1 MYTLCRIE
9 HETNYNL
16 IMNNQSSLNSH
27 LQSMLENQLVAILPH
42 LRDELTQ
49 EVMINGEN
57 NVWVERA
64 GEMVFLP
71 DVKISEAEIRGAID
85 TVARLSDKEVKDGQE
100 SGVVDARMDGFRIAA
115 AVNGIST
122 MGSTICIRKHS
133 SVVWTLDDYV
143 NQGYMTEKTKDFLIE
158 MVINRKN
165 FLVSGGTSSGKT
177 TFLNALISYIPQDER
192 IITIEDTRELAVKV
206 PNWVPLEAN
215 DQANITIRRLVK
227 LALRYR
233 PDRIIV
239 GEIRGAEAF
248 DFMRALNTG
257 HDGGFGTM
265 HANSALSALSTLET
279 LILSTEGI
287 DWPLESVR
295 AQIGDTF
302 DFVLQLVRDKGK
314 RRLSEIMKLN
324 HFDRERKCYVT
335 ESVI

>member
-1 MYTLCRIE
+1 MSNE
-9 HETNYNL
+9 
-16 IMNNQSSLNSH
+16 SLLKH
-27 LQSMLENQLVAILPH
+27 VQTMLENQLSAIMPYLNDP
-42 LRDELTQ
+42 LTQ
-49 EVMINGEN
+49 EVMVNGED
-57 NVWVERA
+57 NVWLERA

-71 DVKISEAEIRGAID
+71 DVKISETQIRGAID
-85 TVARLSDKEVKDGQE
+85 TVARLSDKEVKEGQE
-100 SGVVDARMDGFRIAA
+100 SAVVDARMEGFRIAA
-115 AVNGIST
+115 AVKGVST

-143 NQGYMTEKTKDFLIE
+143 RQGYMTEETKEYLIQQ
-158 MVINRKN
+158 VVSKKN
-165 FLVSGGTSSGKT
+165 ILVSGGTSSGKT
-177 TFLNALISYIPQDER
+177 TFLNALIGYIPQDER
-192 IITIEDTRELAVKV
+192 IITIEDTRELSVKV

-215 DQANITIRRLVK
+215 EQANIPIRRLVK

-239 GEIRGAEAF
+239 GEVRGPEAF

-295 AQIGDTF
+295 SQIGDTF
-302 DFVLQLVRDKGK
+302 DFVLQLVREKGK

-324 HFDRERKCYVT
+324 NYDRERKCYVT
-335 ESVI
+335 ENVLK

>member
-1 MYTLCRIE
+1 MPY
-9 HETNYNL
+9 
-16 IMNNQSSLNSH
+16 
-27 LQSMLENQLVAILPH
+27 LQ
-42 LRDELTQ
+42 DELTQ

-57 NVWVERA
+57 NVWVERG
-64 GEMVFLP
+64 GEMIFLP
-71 DVKISEAEIRGAID
+71 DVKISETEIRGAID
-85 TVARLSDKEVKDGQE
+85 TVARLSDKEVREGQE
-100 SGVVDARMDGFRIAA
+100 SSVVDARIDGFRIAA
-115 AVNGIST
+115 AVNGVST

-133 SVVWTLDDYV
+133 KAVWTLDDYV
-143 NQGYMTEKTKDFLIE
+143 KQGYMTASTKDYLIE
-158 MVINRKN
+158 QVINKKN
-165 FLVSGGTSSGKT
+165 ILVSGGTSSGKT

-192 IITIEDTRELAVKV
+192 ILTIEDTRELSVKV

-215 DQANITIRRLVK
+215 EQAGITIRRLVK

-239 GEIRGAEAF
+239 GEVRGPEAF

-295 AQIGDTF
+295 SQIGDTF
-302 DFVLQLVRDKGK
+302 DFVLQLVREKGK

-324 HFDRERKCYVT
+324 QYDRERKVYVT
-335 ESVI
+335 ENILR

>member
-1 MYTLCRIE
+1 MSNKQE
-9 HETNYNL
+9 L
-16 IMNNQSSLNSH
+16 ISH
-27 LQSMLENQLVAILPH
+27 VQNMLENQLSSIMPFLNDP
-42 LRDELTQ
+42 LTQ

-57 NVWVERA
+57 NVWVEKA
-64 GEMVFLP
+64 GEMIFLS
-71 DVKISEAEIRGAID
+71 DVKITETEIRGAID
-85 TVARLSDKEVKDGQE
+85 TVASLSGKEVREGQE
-100 SGVVDARMDGFRIAA
+100 SSVVDARMDGFRIAA
-115 AVNGIST
+115 AVNGVS
-122 MGSTICIRKHS
+122 MLGSTICIRKHS

-158 MVINRKN
+158 QVITKKN
-165 FLVSGGTSSGKT
+165 ILVSGGTSSGKT
-177 TFLNALISYIPQDER
+177 TFLNALIGYIPSDER
-192 IITIEDTRELAVKV
+192 IITIEDTRELNVKV

-215 DQANITIRRLVK
+215 EQANITIRKLVK

-239 GEIRGAEAF
+239 GEVRGPEAF

-295 AQIGDTF
+295 SQIGETF
-302 DFVLQLVRDKGK
+302 NFVLQLVREKGK

-324 HFDRERKCYVT
+324 HYDRERKQYVT
-335 ESVI
+335 ENII

>member
-1 MYTLCRIE
+1 MSNKQE
-9 HETNYNL
+9 L
-16 IMNNQSSLNSH
+16 ISH
-27 LQSMLENQLVAILPH
+27 VQNMLENQLSSIMPFLNDP
-42 LRDELTQ
+42 LTQ

-57 NVWVERA
+57 NVWIEKA
-64 GEMVFLP
+64 GEMIFLP
-71 DVKISEAEIRGAID
+71 DVKITETEIRGAID
-85 TVARLSDKEVKDGQE
+85 TVASLSGKEVREGQE
-100 SGVVDARMDGFRIAA
+100 SSVVDARMDGFRIAA
-115 AVNGIST
+115 AVNGVS
-122 MGSTICIRKHS
+122 MLGSTICIRKHS

-158 MVINRKN
+158 QVINKKN
-165 FLVSGGTSSGKT
+165 ILVSGGTSSGKT
-177 TFLNALISYIPQDER
+177 TFLNALIGYIPPDER
-192 IITIEDTRELAVKV
+192 IITIEDTRELNVKV

-215 DQANITIRRLVK
+215 EQANITIRKLVK

-239 GEIRGAEAF
+239 GEVRGPEAF

-295 AQIGDTF
+295 SQIGETF
-302 DFVLQLVRDKGK
+302 NFVLQLVREKGK

-324 HFDRERKCYVT
+324 HYDRERKQYVT
-335 ESVI
+335 ENII

>member
-1 MYTLCRIE
+1 
-9 HETNYNL
+9 
-16 IMNNQSSLNSH
+16 MNNQSSLNLH
-27 LQSMLENQLVAILPH
+27 IQSMLENQLRSIMPYLQ
-42 LRDELTQ
+42 DELTQ

-57 NVWVERA
+57 NVWVERG
-64 GEMVFLP
+64 GEMIFLP
-71 DVKISEAEIRGAID
+71 DVKISETEIRGAID
-85 TVARLSDKEVKDGQE
+85 TVARLSDKEVREGQE
-100 SGVVDARMDGFRIAA
+100 SSVVDARIDGFRIAA
-115 AVNGIST
+115 AVNGVST

-133 SVVWTLDDYV
+133 KAVWTLDDYV
-143 NQGYMTEKTKDFLIE
+143 KQGYMTASTKDYLIE
-158 MVINRKN
+158 QVINKKN
-165 FLVSGGTSSGKT
+165 ILVSGGTSSGKT

-192 IITIEDTRELAVKV
+192 ILTIEDTRELSVKV

-215 DQANITIRRLVK
+215 EQAGITIRRLVK

-239 GEIRGAEAF
+239 GEVRGPEAF

-295 AQIGDTF
+295 SQIGDTF
-302 DFVLQLVRDKGK
+302 DFVLQLVREKGK

-324 HFDRERKCYVT
+324 QYDRERKVYVT
-335 ESVI
+335 ENILR

>member
-1 MYTLCRIE
+1 MSNE
-9 HETNYNL
+9 
-16 IMNNQSSLNSH
+16 SLLKH
-27 LQSMLENQLVAILPH
+27 VQTMLENQLNAIMPYLNDP
-42 LRDELTQ
+42 LTQ
-49 EVMINGEN
+49 EVMVNGED
-57 NVWVERA
+57 NVWLERA

-71 DVKISEAEIRGAID
+71 DVKISETQIRGAID
-85 TVARLSDKEVKDGQE
+85 TVARLSDKEVKEGQE
-100 SGVVDARMDGFRIAA
+100 SAVVDARMEGFRIAA
-115 AVNGIST
+115 AVKGVST

-143 NQGYMTEKTKDFLIE
+143 SQGYMTEETKEYLIE
-158 MVINRKN
+158 QVVSKKN
-165 FLVSGGTSSGKT
+165 ILVSGGTSSGKT
-177 TFLNALISYIPQDER
+177 TFLNALIGYIPQDER
-192 IITIEDTRELAVKV
+192 IITIEDTRELSVKV

-215 DQANITIRRLVK
+215 EQANIPIRRLVK

-239 GEIRGAEAF
+239 GEVRGPEAF

-295 AQIGDTF
+295 SQIGDTF
-302 DFVLQLVRDKGK
+302 DFVLQLVREKGK

-324 HFDRERKCYVT
+324 NYDRERKCYVT
-335 ESVI
+335 ENILK

>member
-1 MYTLCRIE
+1 
-9 HETNYNL
+9 
-16 IMNNQSSLNSH
+16 MNNQSTLVAH
-27 LQSMLENQLVAILPH
+27 VQAMLENQLKAIMPYLQ
-42 LRDELTQ
+42 DDATQ
-49 EVMINGEN
+49 EVMINGAD

-71 DVKISEAEIRGAID
+71 DVKISETEIRGAID

-100 SGVVDARMDGFRIAA
+100 SSVVDARMEGFRIAA
-115 AVNGIST
+115 AVNGVST

-133 SVVWTLDDYV
+133 RVVWTLDDYV
-143 NQGYMTEKTKDFLIE
+143 RQNYMTEETKEYLIE
-158 MVINRKN
+158 QVVNKKN
-165 FLVSGGTSSGKT
+165 ILVSGGTSSGKT
-177 TFLNALISYIPQDER
+177 TFLNALVSYIPQDER
-192 IITIEDTRELAVKV
+192 IITIEDTRELTVKV

-215 DQANITIRRLVK
+215 EQANIPIRRLVK

-239 GEIRGAEAF
+239 GEVRGPEAF

-295 AQIGDTF
+295 SQIGDTF
-302 DFVLQLVRDKGK
+302 DFVLQLVREKGK

-324 HFDRERKCYVT
+324 HYDRERKSYVT
-335 ESVI
+335 ESILK